1 MKIRQETPQ
10 DFKSIYN
17 INHLAFEQEGES
29 QLIEK
34 IRKEDTFIPE
44 LSLVAEQDG
53 KVIGHILFSKIK
65 IIGEQTYPS
74 LALAPMSVHPD
85 FQKKGIGSE
94 LVTIGLQIAKKL
106 NFEHIIVL
114 GHKDYYPKFG
124 FQKAS
129 TWNIRCPFE
138 VPDDHFMAI
147 ELVEGKLN
155 NKGGLVEYPPV
166 FYEVR
171 N

>member
-1 MKIRQETPQ
+1 MKIRQETPH

-34 IRKEDTFIPE
+34 IRKGDTFIPE

-53 KVIGHILFSKIK
+53 KIIGHILFSKIN

-85 FQKKGIGSE
+85 FQNKGIGSE

-106 NFEHIIVL
+106 NFEHVIVL

-147 ELVEGKLN
+147 ELVEGRLED
-155 NKGGLVEYPPV
+155 KGGLVEYPPV
-166 FYEVR
+166 FYEV
-171 N
+171 

>member
-1 MKIRQETPQ
+1 MKIRQETPL
-10 DFKSIYN
+10 DFKSVYTL
-17 INHLAFEQEGES
+17 NHLAFKQEGES

-34 IRKEDTFIPE
+34 IRMGDTFIPE
-44 LSLVAEQDG
+44 LSLVAEQDE
-53 KVIGHILFSKIK
+53 KVIGHILFSKTK

-85 FQKKGIGSE
+85 FQNKKIGSE
-94 LVTIGLQIAKKL
+94 LITIGLQIAKKL
-106 NFEHIIVL
+106 NFEHVIVL
-114 GHKDYYPKFG
+114 GHKNYYPKFG

-147 ELVEGKLN
+147 ELVERSLE

-166 FYEVR
+166 FYEV
-171 N
+171 

>member
-10 DFKSIYN
+10 DFKSVYG

-34 IRKEDTFIPE
+34 IRKGNSFVPE
-44 LSLVAEQDG
+44 LSLVAEQDE
-53 KVIGHILFSKIK
+53 KIIGHILFSKIK
-65 IIGEQTYPS
+65 IIGESTYSS

-85 FQKKGIGSE
+85 FQKKGTGSK
-94 LVTIGLQIAKKL
+94 LVTIGLQIARNLK
-106 NFEHIIVL
+106 FEHVIVL
-114 GHKDYYPKFG
+114 GHKNYYPKFG

-129 TWNIRCPFE
+129 KWKICCPFE
-138 VPDDHFMAI
+138 VPEDHFMAI
-147 ELVEGKLN
+147 ELVEGCLE

-166 FYEVR
+166 FYEI
-171 N
+171 

>member
-10 DFKSIYN
+10 DFQAVYE

-34 IRKEDTFIPE
+34 IRKGETFVRE
-44 LSLVAEQDG
+44 LSLVAEQNN
-53 KVIGHILFSKIK
+53 KIIGHILFSKIK
-65 IIGEQTYPS
+65 IIGEQSVLS

-85 FQKKGIGSE
+85 FQNKGIGSQ
-94 LVTIGLQIAKKL
+94 LVTIGLQIAKNL
-106 NFEHIIVL
+106 NFEHVIVL
-114 GHKDYYPKFG
+114 GHKDFYPKFG

-129 TWNIRCPFE
+129 NWNIKCPFE
-138 VPDDHFMAI
+138 VPENHFMAV
-147 ELVEGKLN
+147 ELVKGSLE

-166 FYEVR
+166 FYEV
-171 N
+171 

>member
-1 MKIRQETPQ
+1 MKIRQENPQ
-10 DFKSIYN
+10 DFKAVYSIN
-17 INHLAFEQEGES
+17 RLAFEQEGEN

-34 IRKEDTFIPE
+34 IREGDTFIPE

-53 KVIGHILFSKIK
+53 KIIGHILFSKIK

-74 LALAPMSVHPD
+74 LVLAPMSVHPD
-85 FQKKGIGSE
+85 FQNKGIGSE
-94 LVTIGLQIAKKL
+94 LVTIGLQIAKNL
-106 NFEHIIVL
+106 QFEHIIVL

-129 TWNIRCPFE
+129 TWNIRCSFE

-147 ELVEGKLN
+147 ELVDGSLK
-155 NKGGLVEYPPV
+155 NKSVLVEYPPV
-166 FYEVR
+166 FYEV
-171 N
+171 

>member
-10 DFKSIYN
+10 DFQAVYE

-34 IRKEDTFIPE
+34 IRKGKTFVRE
-44 LSLVAEQDG
+44 LSLVAVQNE

-65 IIGEQTYPS
+65 IIGEQSYPS
-74 LALAPMSVHPD
+74 LTLAPMAVHPD
-85 FQKKGIGSE
+85 FQNKGIGSK
-94 LVTIGLQIAKKL
+94 LVIAGLQIAKNL
-106 NFEHIIVL
+106 SFEHVIVL
-114 GHKDYYPKFG
+114 GHKDFYPNFG

-129 TWNIRCPFE
+129 KWGVQCPFE

-147 ELVEGKLN
+147 ELLEGSLE
-155 NKGGLVEYPPV
+155 NKGGFVKYPPV
-166 FYEVR
+166 FNEV
-171 N
+171 

>member
-1 MKIRQETPQ
+1 MIIRQETSH
-10 DFKSIYN
+10 DFQAVYE

-34 IRKEDTFIPE
+34 IRKGETFVPE
-44 LSLVAEQDG
+44 LSLVAEQNE
-53 KVIGHILFSKIK
+53 KIIGHILFSKIK
-65 IIGEQTYPS
+65 IIGEQSSPS

-85 FQKKGIGSE
+85 FQNKGIGSQ
-94 LVTIGLQIAKKL
+94 LITTGLQIAKNL
-106 NFEHIIVL
+106 NFEHVIVL

-129 TWNIRCPFE
+129 KWNIRCPFE

-147 ELVEGKLN
+147 ELEEGSLE
-155 NKGGLVEYPPV
+155 NKSGLVEYPPV
-166 FYEVR
+166 FFEV
-171 N
+171 